1 MEGNPE
7 PISSSETGRIQV
19 IIEAAEKAAAG
30 IIEDAEAQAR
40 RYLDESRKRADRIA
54 EERAQAIGDAT
65 DGLLERAEV
74 LKRHSDEL
82 IRALQEASL
91 QIGGDDAA
99 PQSLASAA
107 NPEPA
112 GEDEPAPEPAA
123 APEPAPLRPRA
134 SHLKPVES
142 PPPEEEPEPEPE
154 SHQTQDRPPQ
164 EPYAERRRSGGAIPT
179 AGARLLATQMAVGGS
194 SRAEIEQRLRSDF
207 GIENAEELLDGI
219 LGPES

>member
-7 PISSSETGRIQV
+7 PISSTETGRIQV

-54 EERAQAIGDAT
+54 EERARAIGDAT

-91 QIGGDDAA
+91 QMGSGTAAA
-99 PQSLASAA
+99 PQSLPPAA
-107 NPEPA
+107 DPEA
-112 GEDEPAPEPAA
+112 TGEEEPAPAH
-123 APEPAPLRPRA
+123 EPAPLRPRA

-142 PPPEEEPEPEPE
+142 PPPEEEPEPETP
-154 SHQTQDRPPQ
+154 QDRPPQ
-164 EPYAERRRSGGAIPT
+164 EPYVERRRSGGGIPT

-207 GIENAEELLDGI
+207 GIENAEEMLDGI